1 MNCDKVRNL
10 LPGYLD
16 GALPASLG
24 TEGRARVGRHL
35 DECDGCRLEL
45 ERYRQISW
53 MMSNA
58 APATPPANLGLSI
71 RLAVAE
77 ARRSATLAHR
87 VHRLKIR
94 VELLLD
100 NILEPL
106 ALPASGGVVVA
117 LLVFAM
123 VYQVLG
129 GVPPLAAAVADSPT
143 NLLQP
148 ARLEMLAGFEM
159 PSLEETTRTGGQHPL
174 LVEATVDAQGEAVGY
189 RVISGDI
196 DAAARHE
203 LDQVVLFSRFRPEL
217 SFGRPTSGGH
227 VVLSFSQIRVRG

>member
-1 MNCDKVRNL
+1 MNCAKVRNL

-24 TEGRARVGRHL
+24 VVGRARIGEHL
-35 DECDGCRLEL
+35 HDCNECRLEL
-45 ERYRQISW
+45 ERYREISS
-53 MMSNA
+53 MMSGTV
-58 APATPPANLGLSI
+58 APAPPADLGLSI

-77 ARRSATLAHR
+77 ARRNMGFAY
-87 VHRLKIR
+87 RLNRIKIR
-94 VELLLD
+94 VELMLD

-106 ALPASGGVVVA
+106 ALPAGGGVVVA
-117 LLVFAM
+117 LLVFAI

-129 GVPPLAAAVADSPT
+129 GGSPLRAAVGDSPT
-143 NLLQP
+143 DLLQP
-148 ARLEMLAGFEM
+148 ARLETLAGFQM
-159 PSLEETTRTGGQHPL
+159 SSLEEMTLKGGQHPL

-189 RVISGDI
+189 RVISGDVNE
-196 DAAARHE
+196 ASRHE

-227 VVLSFSQIRVRG
+227 VLLSFSQIRVRG

>member
-1 MNCDKVRNL
+1 MNCAKVRNL

-24 TEGRARVGRHL
+24 FVGRARIGEHL
-35 DECDGCRLEL
+35 HDCQECRLEL
-45 ERYRQISW
+45 ERYREISS
-53 MMSNA
+53 MMSGTV
-58 APATPPANLGLSI
+58 APVPPADLGLSI

-77 ARRSATLAHR
+77 ARRNAGFAHR
-87 VHRLKIR
+87 LNRIKIR

-117 LLVFAM
+117 LLVFAI

-129 GVPPLAAAVADSPT
+129 GGSPLRAAVGDSPT
-143 NLLQP
+143 DLLQP
-148 ARLEMLAGFEM
+148 ARLETLAGFQM
-159 PSLEETTRTGGQHPL
+159 SSLEEMTSKGGQHPL

-189 RVISGDI
+189 RVISGDVNE
-196 DAAARHE
+196 AARHE

-227 VVLSFSQIRVRG
+227 VLLSFSQIRVRG